1 MCGVYGGCVCG
12 GAGIHGG
19 VAIGVM
25 YIENKNGIW
34 RGEGWMC
41 TPTHVRGEIKVCH
54 THNSCYSL
62 QY

>member
-1 MCGVYGGCVCG
+1 MCGVYGGWVCG

-25 YIENKNGIW
+25 YIENKNGGG
-34 RGEGWMC
+34 RGGC
-41 TPTHVRGEIKVCH
+41 AHTHTHVRGEIKVCH